1 MKNLGTGLY
10 MECSSV
16 MVYEEKFTE
25 KMMSIFEFL
34 DFLNLSIDVF
44 HQFWKILSHLC
55 LWIFLLPLSLFSLSR
70 TPINW
75 TFCCETYL
83 AGLLLYGFSVTELP
97 FDFSL
102 FFIFSFFWWNFQ
114 SSSWT
119 QKALLFK
126 SLSYKSNN
134 WTPYGSD
141 SIFCCFSLLSSIS
154 PYVFVYL
161 VFFWLCFQHCT

>member
-55 LWIFLLPLSLFSLSR
+55 L
-70 TPINW
+70 
-75 TFCCETYL
+75 
-83 AGLLLYGFSVTELP
+83 
-97 FDFSL
+97 
-102 FFIFSFFWWNFQ
+102 
-114 SSSWT
+114 
-119 QKALLFK
+119 
-126 SLSYKSNN
+126 
-134 WTPYGSD
+134 
-141 SIFCCFSLLSSIS
+141 
-154 PYVFVYL
+154 
-161 VFFWLCFQHCT
+161 